1 MSQSPSSGRGPSI
14 PSWIYELRE
23 IARLGPVTWFRQRA
37 VNFVLGAVG
46 ALLFQAVDVI
56 QLLQSIVEDGVT
68 AAGEPLVVAITA
80 AGSGVVGLVTWFS
93 TPIAGFAS
101 LFGPAAPLVVFGSWT
116 AVLVLAWRVG
126 EAALP
131 AITDALGA
139 IPVVGSLLDSVSTF
153 VINFVGGGD

>member
-1 MSQSPSSGRGPSI
+1 MSQSPSSGSGPSL
-14 PSWIYELRE
+14 PSWIWNLQDL
-23 IARLGPVTWFRQRA
+23 ATTGPVTWFRQRA
-37 VNFVLGAVG
+37 VNFVLGAIG
-46 ALLFQAVDVI
+46 ALLFRAVDLI

-80 AGSGVVGLVTWFS
+80 GGSAVVGSISWFS
-93 TPIAGFAS
+93 TMVAGFAS
-101 LFGPAAPLVVFGSWT
+101 IFGPAAPLVVFGTWT
-116 AVLVLAWRVG
+116 AVLVLAWRIG

-139 IPVVGSLLDSVSTF
+139 VPVVGSLLDSVSTF